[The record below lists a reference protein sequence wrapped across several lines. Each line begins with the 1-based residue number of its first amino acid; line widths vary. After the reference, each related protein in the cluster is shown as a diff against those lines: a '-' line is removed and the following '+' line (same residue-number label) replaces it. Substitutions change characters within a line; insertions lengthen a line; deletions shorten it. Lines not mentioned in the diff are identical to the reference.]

1 MGRSPVATRSLLSR
15 ALAQLATRLEPESTF
30 ARASTALRIHCT
42 PQDEETGVASSRRS
56 QDAAQRPGSTSPTP
70 SVLFLP
76 GNGHDPVRLERV
88 REEIEAAGQPFDL
101 VEAPY
106 PKAASFQDLLDQL
119 ESRHG
124 TWSEA
129 HPGGLIYATGIG
141 GLVALSL
148 RARGA
153 FAKHPI
159 VVQGAVLWGLEKR
172 WFPRIMRLPGTPH
185 LLAWA
190 FQRKWIQARFQRHHL
205 RTEPSPDW
213 SRRFFAGY
221 ADGDSFAAWFDW
233 LTPGLL
239 RELEAQV
246 KARPAALERLE
257 AWWGELDSVVGPEE
271 LAVTERA
278 LGATIPVRSFPDWA
292 HYPMIDDPKGWVREV
307 SLAVE
312 AASQLP

>member
-1 MGRSPVATRSLLSR
+1 M
-15 ALAQLATRLEPESTF
+15 
-30 ARASTALRIHCT
+30 
-42 PQDEETGVASSRRS
+42 
-56 QDAAQRPGSTSPTP
+56 P

-88 REEIEAAGQPFDL
+88 REEIQAAGRPFEL

-106 PKAASFQDLLDQL
+106 PQAASFQDLLDQL
-119 ESRHG
+119 VSRHAD
-124 TWSEA
+124 WSAA

-153 FAKHPI
+153 FTDHPI
-159 VVQGAVLWGLEKR
+159 VIQGAVLWGLEKR
-172 WFPRIMRLPGTPH
+172 WFPRIMRLPGMPY

-190 FQRKWIQARFQRHHL
+190 FRRQRIQARFQRHHFL
-205 RTEPSPDW
+205 TEPDPEW
-213 SRRFFAGY
+213 LRRFFAGY
-221 ADGDSFAAWFDW
+221 GDAGSFAAWFDW

-239 RELEAQV
+239 RELETQL

-257 AWWGELDSVVGPEE
+257 AWWGELDSVVGPQE
-271 LAVTERA
+271 LRVTERA

-292 HYPMIDDPKGWVREV
+292 HYPMIDDPAGWVREV
-307 SLAVE
+307 SRAVE
-312 AASQLP
+312 GAEQLP